1 MEADRDRARMDNM
14 AEQKRVLIVDDD
26 HKLSALLSRYL
37 GEQGYL
43 TEAAE
48 DGKEMD
54 RLREKFQADLIVL
67 DLMLP
72 GEDGLSIAR
81 RLRAESEI
89 PIIILSAKGE
99 EIDRIVGLEMGADDY
114 LPKPFNPRELLA
126 RIQSVLRRADGGHP
140 RSKSRQLI
148 HFGEYEMDLDRYT
161 LSRNNEGIVEL
172 TTGEFELLRYLVS
185 HPNRVMSRDHL
196 LDLLEDGVDGAFDR
210 SIDVR
215 ITRIRKKIE
224 KDPHHPE
231 LIRTIRGVGYLF
243 SDEAS

>member
-1 MEADRDRARMDNM
+1 MV
-14 AEQKRVLIVDDD
+14 EQKKILIVDDD
-26 HKLSALLSRYL
+26 HKLRALLGRYL

-54 RLREKFQADLIVL
+54 RLQTDFQADLIVL

-81 RLRAESEI
+81 RLRAKSEI

-126 RIQSVLRRADGGHP
+126 RIQSVLRRVEQTGTTPQPENH
-140 RSKSRQLI
+140 SVIQ
-148 HFGEYEMDLDRYT
+148 FGEYQMDLDRYT
-161 LSRNNEGIVEL
+161 LVRNHGGVVDL
-172 TTGEFELLRYLVS
+172 TTGEFELLRHLVS

-196 LDLLEDGVDGAFDR
+196 LDLLDDGVEGAFDR

-224 KDPHHPE
+224 QDPHHPQ
-231 LIRTIRGVGYLF
+231 LIKTVRGVGYLF
-243 SDEAS
+243 SDDAL